1 MDLENDVLTDALEGA
16 VAQYDDTLL
25 FIGFNLGNGQVQ
37 FTVYPG
43 YRFPADDRVHG
54 HIGIFDV
61 PLGTRWSDILAR
73 VDAVGEEAQRNYR
86 RCVAMRQ
93 GRGRTGARTAAPLN
107 DGGADHIAE
116 QFRESWAAIR
126 LRLAGEGEVKR
137 RDVTFTGAPD
147 GPFLAIWQDRPY
159 TVRVYPTGSALVIPD
174 DRRSELTRLE
184 SRNPRSESL

>member
-1 MDLENDVLTDALEGA
+1 MDLENDVLTDELEGA

-25 FIGFNLGNGQVQ
+25 FIGFNLGDGQIQ

-61 PLGTRWSDILAR
+61 ALGSRWSDILAR
-73 VDAVGEEAQRNYR
+73 VDAVSEEAMRNYR
-86 RCVAMRQ
+86 RCVTMRQGQ
-93 GRGRTGARTAAPLN
+93 GRGRGGRQASTLN
-107 DGGADHIAE
+107 DGGPDHIAE

-126 LRLAGEGEVKR
+126 LRLAGEGEVHR

-147 GPFLAIWQDRPY
+147 GPFLATWQGRPY
-159 TVRVYPTGSALVIPD
+159 TVRVYSTGSALVIPD
-174 DRRSELTRLE
+174 DRRTELSRLE
-184 SRNPRSESL
+184 SRN